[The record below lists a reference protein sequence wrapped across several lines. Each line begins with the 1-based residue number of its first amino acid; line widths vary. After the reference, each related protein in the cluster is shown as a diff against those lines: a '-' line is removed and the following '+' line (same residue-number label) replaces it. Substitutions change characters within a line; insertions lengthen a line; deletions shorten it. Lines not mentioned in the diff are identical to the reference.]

1 MVVPKPPRLHLS
13 SANIDRTGVYLLDA
27 LDSIYLYVGSAAP
40 QDFIQEVL
48 DAPNFTSIPDGMVS
62 KNNHSDKMQIKFLIK
77 MNYKKF
83 LESKETFLCL
93 SFIISFVCGYSTDH
107 L

>member
-83 LESKETFLCL
+83 L
-93 SFIISFVCGYSTDH
+93 
-107 L
+107 